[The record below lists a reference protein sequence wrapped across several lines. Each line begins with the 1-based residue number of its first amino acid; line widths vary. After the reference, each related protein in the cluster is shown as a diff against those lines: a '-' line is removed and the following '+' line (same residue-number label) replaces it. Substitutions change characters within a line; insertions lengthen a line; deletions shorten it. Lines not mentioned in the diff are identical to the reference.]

1 MLSLASPV
9 WHIQVG
15 LLNLQRAVFLRQK
28 SHLETR
34 DMRGVVQNAVGHPNQ
49 V

>member
-1 MLSLASPV
+1 MLLLASPV

-15 LLNLQRAVFLRQK
+15 LLNLQHAVLLRHN

-34 DMRGVVQNAVGHPNQ
+34 DMRGVAQTAVGPPYW